1 MSATIHIFHPMTP
14 ARREHAYHPA
24 LSAADISRMSAH
36 ELNYFTDSPV
46 AHVAAYLD
54 FRRENMLDARRRDA
68 MAKVVRRERILRD
81 GTLVAEARA
90 RGWEA

>member
-46 AHVAAYLD
+46 RTSRPISTFGARTCSTHGAAM
-54 FRRENMLDARRRDA
+54 RWPRS
-68 MAKVVRRERILRD
+68 
-81 GTLVAEARA
+81 
-90 RGWEA
+90 